1 VGRYD
6 GFDEFVLA
14 QRSSLSKTAY
24 FLAAG
29 VVADAEDL
37 LQEALTRTAARWPR
51 VRAQGDPTAYVRMV
65 MLNQV
70 RTSWRRRRIVR
81 QDPVSI
87 VPEPRATDHTES
99 EAAGVLWAA
108 LRALPPGQ
116 RAVLYLRYCEDLS
129 EAETARLLGRSVG
142 TVKSQAH
149 AGLVRLR
156 ELAPSL
162 LDGVESEMGE

>member
-14 QRSSLSKTAY
+14 QRSALSRTAY

-29 VVADAEDL
+29 VGPDAEDL

-70 RTSWRRRRIVR
+70 RTSWRRQRVLRLV
-81 QDPVSI
+81 PVAAP
-87 VPEPRATDHTES
+87 PEPRPGPAHETGTD
-99 EAAGVLWAA
+99 LIRA
-108 LRALPPGQ
+108 LRALPPRQ
-116 RAVLYLRYCEDLS
+116 RAALYLRYLEDHS
-129 EAETARLLGRSVG
+129 EAETARLLGCSVG
-142 TVKSQAH
+142 TVKSQTH
-149 AGLVRLR
+149 AALRRLR
-156 ELAPSL
+156 ELAPHL
-162 LDGVESEMGE
+162 LETTDSEVGE